1 MQGRRLILY
10 RHGHMSI
17 QGQRKAGL
25 PVIIHLTRRVQADQ
39 LRVLADQS
47 LAIPDQSPVQADQSR
62 VLANQ
67 SRVQPE

>member
-25 PVIIHLTRRVQADQ
+25 PVIIYLTRRVQADQ
-39 LRVLADQS
+39 LRLLADQS
-47 LAIPDQSPVQADQSR
+47 LVMT
-62 VLANQ
+62 NQ
-67 SRVQPE
+67 S

>member
-39 LRVLADQS
+39 LRFLADQS
-47 LAIPDQSPVQADQSR
+47 LVMT
-62 VLANQ
+62 NQ
-67 SRVQPE
+67 S